1 MPELHG
7 ARIILRDKHIDDAE
21 LDYIW
26 RSDPELARLDAAYPL
41 TMTYDR
47 FLKIYQ
53 DQLKYPTP
61 GSHHFAAVTHEGKFI
76 GNCMYYDLDSVNM
89 EAELGIVIG
98 DRDYW
103 GNAFGYDA
111 VTTLLEYLFKERN
124 LKRVYLHTL
133 EWNER
138 AQRCFSRCGFQEVR
152 KVRRMSYDFI
162 LMEVKRDDWLEDA
175 ERRLSSRWS
184 YREESSGNEPPSEQ
198 PPNEQSSGE

>member
-61 GSHHFAAVTHEGKFI
+61 ALTTSPRLPMRVSSSATACTMTLTASTWKPSWASSSGTGTTGVRLRLRRR
-76 GNCMYYDLDSVNM
+76 DDSF
-89 EAELGIVIG
+89 GIPVQ
-98 DRDYW
+98 
-103 GNAFGYDA
+103 
-111 VTTLLEYLFKERN
+111 ERN

-152 KVRRMSYDFI
+152 RVRRMAYDFI
-162 LMEVKRDDWLEDA
+162 LMEVKRDDWLADA
-175 ERRLSSRWS
+175 EHRLISRWS
-184 YREESSGNEPPSEQ
+184 YREESSGKEPPSEQ
-198 PPNEQSSGE
+198 TPGE

>member
-7 ARIILRDKHIDDAE
+7 ARIVLRDKHIDDAE

-53 DQLKYPTP
+53 DQLQYPTP

-152 KVRRMSYDFI
+152 RVRRMAYDFI
-162 LMEVKRDDWLEDA
+162 LMEVKRDDWLADA

-184 YREESSGNEPPSEQ
+184 YREESPSEQ
-198 PPNEQSSGE
+198 SPGE